1 MDREKVIEGLE
12 KVWDAFNHMEHEM
25 YADYVFDAVAL
36 LKEQEETELCDRMR
50 NCKNCANRYE
60 LWKWDYSQSGVP
72 KKKMDGFICSAFA
85 SEGIMIWQVG
95 NDGNGQCECWW
106 KRESKR

>member
-1 MDREKVIEGLE
+1 
-12 KVWDAFNHMEHEM
+12 
-25 YADYVFDAVAL
+25 
-36 LKEQEETELCDRMR
+36 
-50 NCKNCANRYE
+50 
-60 LWKWDYSQSGVP
+60 
-72 KKKMDGFICSAFA
+72 MDGFICSAFA